1 MEVNESERKVIA
13 KPVASRPSYSSV
25 RTFTELI
32 PDSVTLFPQ
41 SNCHDASI
49 RPDPLRFKQPAAA
62 SVPSPKVNSS

>member
-13 KPVASRPSYSSV
+13 KPVASRPSSCSSV
-25 RTFTELI
+25 RKTFTELM

-49 RPDPLRFKQPAAA
+49 RPDPLKKPAAA

>member
-13 KPVASRPSYSSV
+13 KPVASRPSCSSV

-49 RPDPLRFKQPAAA
+49 RPDPLKKPAAA